1 MVSDDGTQVDAPGEI
16 VVDMARLAKHL
27 DEVLARDATEL
38 FPREDTH
45 LVHPNCRLRSYAP
58 KLLYPKTIDKALC
71 LSRMDHEES
80 IGLAIVGG
88 YLGQKLV
95 VAHTSRCRQPRLLGN
110 TLLDLARHIRRQRD
124 PVAVF
129 RHIEESLI
137 NG

>member
-1 MVSDDGTQVDAPGEI
+1 
-16 VVDMARLAKHL
+16 
-27 DEVLARDATEL
+27 
-38 FPREDTH
+38 
-45 LVHPNCRLRSYAP
+45 
-58 KLLYPKTIDKALC
+58 
-71 LSRMDHEES
+71 MDHEEP

-110 TLLDLARHIRRQRD
+110 ALLDLARHIRRQRD